1 MRLDLSNNSINSL
14 PNSLA
19 TLAHLVSLQLD
30 GNPIRSIRRDI
41 IQGGTNRILK
51 TLRDRSGLV
60 KSEIQPA
67 TIIGDNEN
75 FPDVFQMKK
84 THSLALGMKN
94 LTEIPENIF
103 IDAKEANV
111 NNIDLSKNKLSSIP
125 DGVKHL
131 LGILTEINLSN
142 NLLKSLPQF
151 LSQFERIQFIN
162 ISSNS
167 FTELPNELGL
177 LNTLRELNI
186 SNNHFVNIPKC
197 VFELKGLEI
206 LLARD
211 NRIEEIDASCNA
223 LGAMKRLSTLDLAN
237 NNLSQVPAIL
247 GNLIN
252 IT

>member
-14 PNSLA
+14 PNGLA

-60 KSEIQPA
+60 KSEIQP

-84 THSLALGMKN
+84 THSLSMVMKN
-94 LTEIPENIF
+94 LTEIPENVF
-103 IDAKEANV
+103 MDAKEASV
-111 NNIDLSKNKLSSIP
+111 NNIDLSKNKLSSVP
-125 DGVKHL
+125 EGVNHL
-131 LGILTEINLSN
+131 HGILSELNLSN
-142 NLLKSLPQF
+142 NLLKTLPQF

-167 FTELPNELGL
+167 FSELPKELGL

-186 SNNHFVNIPKC
+186 SNNHFVNIPSC

-211 NRIEEIDASCNA
+211 NRIEEIDASSSG

-247 GNLIN
+247 GNLTN

>member
-14 PNSLA
+14 PNGLA

-60 KSEIQPA
+60 KSEIQP
-67 TIIGDNEN
+67 TIIGDNDN

-84 THSLALGMKN
+84 THSLSMVMKN
-94 LTEIPENIF
+94 LTEIPENVF
-103 IDAKEANV
+103 LDAKEASV

-125 DGVKHL
+125 DGVNHL
-131 LGILTEINLSN
+131 LGILSEINLSN
-142 NLLKSLPQF
+142 NLLKTLPKF

-167 FTELPNELGL
+167 FSELPKELGL

-186 SNNHFVNIPKC
+186 SNNHFMNIPSC

-211 NRIEEIDASCNA
+211 NRIEEIDASCNG

-247 GNLIN
+247 GNLTN